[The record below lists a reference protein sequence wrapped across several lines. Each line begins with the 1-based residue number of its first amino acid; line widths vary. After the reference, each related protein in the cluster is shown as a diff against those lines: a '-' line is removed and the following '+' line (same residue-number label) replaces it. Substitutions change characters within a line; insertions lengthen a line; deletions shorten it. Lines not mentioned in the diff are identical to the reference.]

1 MTTCRLVLMVMWKM
15 RHYSTVI
22 CKDGELSL
30 WTQTPYQLL
39 KRCRC
44 TSFPSGGRLE
54 KLIKKKEDEEEW
66 RRMQFELFKKEDE
79 EAHWHEPKPEPEGEW
94 CFNGDSRGYDG
105 LCAAS
110 AFVPPD
116 MSATRHTMSA
126 NEVVYVV
133 CSSQCLSII

>member
-1 MTTCRLVLMVMWKM
+1 MDANPLPTIETM
-15 RHYSTVI
+15 
-22 CKDGELSL
+22 SL
-30 WTQTPYQLL
+30 HKLPEWRAFS
-39 KRCRC
+39 K
-44 TSFPSGGRLE
+44 
-54 KLIKKKEDEEEW
+54 KLIKKKENEEEW

-133 CSSQCLSII
+133 CNSQCLSII